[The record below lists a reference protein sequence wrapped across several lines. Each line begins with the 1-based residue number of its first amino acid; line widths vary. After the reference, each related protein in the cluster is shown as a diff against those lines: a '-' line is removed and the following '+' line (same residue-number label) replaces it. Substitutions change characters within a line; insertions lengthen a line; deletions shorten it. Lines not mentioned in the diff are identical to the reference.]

1 MDVGVDGIR
10 KAIGCVTHADKE
22 FEGGVNVEHKLYWF
36 PSVVNIVVGAEV
48 SVAVLWGQGAGIEV
62 TALAILTYTPLGFLG
77 EELGSEV
84 VDKLGYKSKR
94 VGLPLGDCPI
104 IVIVNRTVGFE
115 GLAGFGWLAAS
126 DDVDDETFD
135 V

>member
-1 MDVGVDGIR
+1 MNVGVDGIR

-36 PSVVNIVVGAEV
+36 PSVINIVIRGEV
-48 SVAVLWGQGAGIEV
+48 SVAVLWGQGTGIKV
-62 TALAILTYTPLGFLG
+62 TAFAILTYTPLSFLR

-84 VDKLGYKSKR
+84 VDELGYEGKS
-94 VGLPLGDCPI
+94 VGLPFGDCPI
-104 IVIVNRTVGFE
+104 VIVVNRTVGFE
-115 GLAGFGWLAAS
+115 GLAGFSRLAAS
-126 DDVDDETFD
+126 NDVDDETFD